1 MAYLRFYSHIFNFYR
16 YNKNVTRCHL
26 TRYFHIQRTMY
37 CKYLSFLVHFLVVY
51 LLFKSFH
58 IFQQIVQHLM
68 HYLYPYCEI
77 HPSNLIYRCRISHFR
92 IISCFFQG
100 FNDLIFMF
108 CTECF
113 HCDRKF
119 YRTISVDGLSGRNT
133 DTVKIRSLMINQC
146 CTKDAIVMTSIFP
159 PLMIETTFLFLTSR
173 CFNAAIVSNPEFS
186 ANIL

>member
-1 MAYLRFYSHIFNFYR
+1 MIESHTYRKSYLIRLLCETKKSNKIKKRKQPRTIFLQMAYLRFHSHIFNFYR

-51 LLFKSFH
+51 LLFKKCLFHQLYYTKSFH
-58 IFQQIVQHLM
+58 IFQQIVQYLM

-119 YRTISVDGLSGRNT
+119 YRTISVDTYEL
-133 DTVKIRSLMINQC
+133 
-146 CTKDAIVMTSIFP
+146 VM
-159 PLMIETTFLFLTSR
+159 L
-173 CFNAAIVSNPEFS
+173 
-186 ANIL
+186 